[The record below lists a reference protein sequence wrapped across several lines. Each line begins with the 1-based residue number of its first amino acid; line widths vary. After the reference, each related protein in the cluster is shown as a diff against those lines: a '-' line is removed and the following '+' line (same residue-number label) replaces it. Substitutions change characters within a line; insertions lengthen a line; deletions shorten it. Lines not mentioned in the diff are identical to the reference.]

1 MKLTYIFHS
10 GFAVETPILRIGLRL
25 LDGSRRLYA
34 GDSVQG

>member
-10 GFAVETPILRIGLRL
+10 GFCSGDPILRIGLRL